1 MQNTILTEDVK
12 KSWEPILNESS
23 LPEIKDA
30 TVRNTVMR
38 LLENTKAELNEAA
51 TTIAAD
57 GTSTNGAAD
66 NYDPVLIKLIRR
78 TMPSIIA
85 HDIIGVQPMSGPTG
99 LVFSMAAEYVDG
111 GAEAFGVDAPV
122 DQGKNTT
129 TEAELLGADTEIT
142 AANNDGSGTA
152 ALPVTQ
158 VSPWKEM
165 TFSIEK
171 APVDVQTRA
180 LKGTYTQELA
190 QDLKAIHGIDAE
202 TELANILAG
211 ELTAEI
217 NREMIALIDNQAIIT
232 PVTDWRGGGAGTAPL
247 GTELMTVGEFDLEA
261 DTDAIGEIDQIKA
274 LMLFL
279 NNQSARIARGTRR
292 GMANWIITSPSI
304 AGALETAGKVDAIA
318 NFGAVSTPADVGVTY
333 AGILNGRYKLFIDP
347 YMATD
352 IVYMGYKGASAY
364 DAGAYYSPYVPMSLM
379 KAVGEN
385 DFQPRIGFKTRYGL
399 AVNPMAV
406 AKGSRN
412 NISISDATSAGNVG
426 YHANPYFRKFTVLG
440 L

>member
-1 MQNTILTEDVK
+1 MPQTVLTEEVRAN
-12 KSWEPILNESS
+12 WEPVLNETS

-30 TVRNTVMR
+30 TVRDNIMR
-38 LLENTKAELNEAA
+38 ILENTKSDLRESS

-57 GTSTNGAAD
+57 GTVSGGGAAD
-66 NYDPVLIKLIRR
+66 NYDPVLIKMIRR

-85 HDIIGVQPMSGPTG
+85 HDIIGVQAMTGPTG
-99 LVFSMAAEYVDG
+99 LVFSIAAEYADG
-111 GAEAFGVDAPV
+111 SEAMGIEAPV

-129 TEAELLGADTEIT
+129 AEAEVLGSDTEIT
-142 AANNDGSGTA
+142 AANNDGTGTS

-158 VSPWKEM
+158 VAPWTEM

-171 APVDVQTRA
+171 ASVDVQTRA
-180 LKGTYTQELA
+180 MKGTYTTELA
-190 QDLKAIHGIDAE
+190 QDLKAIHGLSAE

-211 ELTAEI
+211 ELTAEM
-217 NREMIALIDNQAIIT
+217 NREIIALIDNQAIVT
-232 PVTDWRGGGAGTAPL
+232 PVTDWRGAGSA
-247 GTELMTVGEFDLEA
+247 GTELTAVGTFDLEA

-279 NNQSARIARGTRR
+279 NNQAARIARGTRR

-304 AGALETAGKVDAIA
+304 AGALETAGKIDTRAE
-318 NFGAVSTPADVGVTY
+318 FGAVSTPADVGVTY
-333 AGILNGRYKLFIDP
+333 AGTLNGRYKVFIDP
-347 YMATD
+347 YMTVD
-352 IVYMGYKGASAY
+352 MVYMGYRGASSY
-364 DAGAYYSPYVPMSLM
+364 DAGAYYSPYVPMSMM

-399 AVNPMAV
+399 AINPMAV
-406 AKGSRN
+406 AKGSRGAI
-412 NISISDATSAGNVG
+412 NITDAISAGNPG
-426 YHANPYFRKFTVLG
+426 YQANPYFRKFQVLG